1 MIELLQSSTA
11 FLAIVTG
18 LLGLLVGS
26 FLNVVIHRL
35 PKMMEREW
43 AAQCAELRG
52 EELPAPERYNLVVP
66 RSACPSC
73 GHRISAIENIP
84 VVSWLALR
92 GRCRGCRAPISAR
105 YPVVEALTGALSA
118 GMALHFGF
126 GLPLAGALVFTW
138 VLVAAAFIDLDTT
151 LLPDDLTL
159 PLLWLGLLLNL
170 GGTFV
175 PLSDAVIGAAAGYMV
190 LWLVY
195 QGFKLLTGKD
205 GMGFGDFKLLAAI
218 GAFLGWKLLPIVIL
232 FSSVV
237 GAAVG
242 IALIVFAR
250 HGRSTPIPFGP
261 YLAAAGVPTTLII
274 DTYKVAISAQR
285 FGEGAARAVVIVVLL
300 ATFSLFYLWF
310 LNRVNRHYGAK

>member
-261 YLAAAGVPTTLII
+261 YLAAAGV
-274 DTYKVAISAQR
+274 
-285 FGEGAARAVVIVVLL
+285 L
-300 ATFSLFYLWF
+300 ALVWGDSLTRQWLAS
-310 LNRVNRHYGAK
+310 L

>member
-1 MIELLQSSTA
+1 MIELLQSSTGI
-11 FLAIVTG
+11 LAVVTG

-52 EELPAPERYNLVVP
+52 EDLPPPDRYNLVVP

-73 GHRISAIENIP
+73 GHRIGALENIP

-175 PLSDAVIGAAAGYMV
+175 PLADAVIGAAAGYMV

-195 QGFKLLTGKD
+195 QGFKLLTGKE

-250 HGRSTPIPFGP
+250 HGRSVPIPFGP
-261 YLAAAGVPTTLII
+261 YLAAAGI
-274 DTYKVAISAQR
+274 
-285 FGEGAARAVVIVVLL
+285 L
-300 ATFSLFYLWF
+300 ALVWGDSLTRQWLAS
-310 LNRVNRHYGAK
+310 L

>member
-1 MIELLQSSTA
+1 MAGSCGSPRRFRQPANRMIELLQSSTA

-52 EELPAPERYNLVVP
+52 EELPVPERYNLVVP

-261 YLAAAGVPTTLII
+261 YLAAAGV
-274 DTYKVAISAQR
+274 
-285 FGEGAARAVVIVVLL
+285 L
-300 ATFSLFYLWF
+300 ALVWGDSLTRQWLAS
-310 LNRVNRHYGAK
+310 L

>member
-190 LWLVY
+190 LWLVH

-237 GAAVG
+237 GAGVG

-261 YLAAAGVPTTLII
+261 YLAAAGV
-274 DTYKVAISAQR
+274 
-285 FGEGAARAVVIVVLL
+285 L
-300 ATFSLFYLWF
+300 ALVWGDSLTRQWLAS
-310 LNRVNRHYGAK
+310 L